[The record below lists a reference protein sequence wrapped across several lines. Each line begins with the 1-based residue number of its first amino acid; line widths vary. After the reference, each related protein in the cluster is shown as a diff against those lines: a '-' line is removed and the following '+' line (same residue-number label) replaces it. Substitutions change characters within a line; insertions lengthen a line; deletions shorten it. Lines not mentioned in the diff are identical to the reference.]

1 MPPPLPGPFSI
12 PSCLRS
18 VLRRDKVWMSRCDGR
33 QSAGRY
39 LELCSGDREA
49 QQQGVTMRK
58 NHERRSAGR
67 APRRALTSG
76 VAGALV
82 LTGLHE
88 AARRLLSHA
97 PRMDVI
103 GERALSRSLA
113 ALGQRSPR
121 GRQLFRA
128 TLAGEL
134 LSNTLY
140 YSIVGAAA
148 RSRALPTGLLIGL
161 AAGLG
166 AVLLP
171 PRLGLGHPPGEKA
184 PLTPLLTIAWY
195 TAGGLAA
202 AAVTR
207 LLDDSETAYEGA

>member
-1 MPPPLPGPFSI
+1 
-12 PSCLRS
+12 
-18 VLRRDKVWMSRCDGR
+18 
-33 QSAGRY
+33 
-39 LELCSGDREA
+39 
-49 QQQGVTMRK
+49 MRK
-58 NHERRSAGR
+58 NFQKRSGLR
-67 APRRALTSG
+67 SPRRALTSG

-88 AARRLLSHA
+88 AARRLLPHA

-121 GRQLFRA
+121 GRRLFRA

-140 YSIVGAAA
+140 YSAVGAAA
-148 RSRALPTGLLIGL
+148 RSRVLPTGLLIGL
-161 AAGLG
+161 VAGLG

-171 PRLGLGHPPGEKA
+171 PRLGLGNPPGAKA
-184 PLTPLLTIAWY
+184 PLTPLLTLAWY

-202 AAVTR
+202 AAAAR
-207 LLDDSETAYEGA
+207 LMDDSEAVYDGAA

>member
-1 MPPPLPGPFSI
+1 MPKNFTK
-12 PSCLRS
+12 PSSRNRS
-18 VLRRDKVWMSRCDGR
+18 G
-33 QSAGRY
+33 
-39 LELCSGDREA
+39 
-49 QQQGVTMRK
+49 
-58 NHERRSAGR
+58 
-67 APRRALTSG
+67 RALTSG
-76 VAGALV
+76 IAGTLV

-88 AARRLLSHA
+88 AARRLLPHA

-113 ALGQRSPR
+113 ALGRRPPR

-140 YSIVGAAA
+140 YSLVGAIAE
-148 RSRALPTGLLIGL
+148 SRVLPTGLLIGA

-184 PLTPLLTIAWY
+184 PLTPLLTLAWY

-202 AAVTR
+202 AAVAR
-207 LLDDSETAYEGA
+207 LLDRWSESDHIAPAH

>member
-1 MPPPLPGPFSI
+1 MRN
-12 PSCLRS
+12 RS
-18 VLRRDKVWMSRCDGR
+18 DNPAWSRTG
-33 QSAGRY
+33 
-39 LELCSGDREA
+39 
-49 QQQGVTMRK
+49 
-58 NHERRSAGR
+58 
-67 APRRALTSG
+67 RALTSG
-76 VAGALV
+76 MAGAVV
-82 LTGLHE
+82 LTALHE
-88 AARRLLSHA
+88 TARHLLPHA

-113 ALGQRSPR
+113 AVGRRSPG
-121 GRQLFRA
+121 GRRLYRA

-140 YSIVGAAA
+140 YSVVGAAA
-148 RSRALPTGLLIGL
+148 SSRVLRTGLGVGL

-171 PRLGLGHPPGEKA
+171 PRLGLGDQPGEKV

-202 AAVTR
+202 AAVAR
-207 LLDDSETAYEGA
+207 LLEESADPS

>member
-1 MPPPLPGPFSI
+1 MRNNHGK
-12 PSCLRS
+12 RS
-18 VLRRDKVWMSRCDGR
+18 HGR
-33 QSAGRY
+33 
-39 LELCSGDREA
+39 
-49 QQQGVTMRK
+49 T
-58 NHERRSAGR
+58 
-67 APRRALTSG
+67 PRRALTSG

-88 AARRLLSHA
+88 AARRLLPHA

-113 ALGQRSPR
+113 ALGQHSPR
-121 GRQLFRA
+121 GRRLFRA

-140 YSIVGAAA
+140 YSVVGAAA

-171 PRLGLGHPPGEKA
+171 PRLGLGKPPGAKG

-202 AAVTR
+202 AAAAR
-207 LLDDSETAYEGA
+207 LMDDSEYAYDGAA

>member
-1 MPPPLPGPFSI
+1 
-12 PSCLRS
+12 
-18 VLRRDKVWMSRCDGR
+18 
-33 QSAGRY
+33 
-39 LELCSGDREA
+39 
-49 QQQGVTMRK
+49 MRTTPDTL
-58 NHERRSAGR
+58 SPA
-67 APRRALTSG
+67 RALAG
-76 VAGALV
+76 GIAGALV

-88 AARRLLSHA
+88 SARGLLKHP

-103 GERALSRSLA
+103 GERALTQSLKA
-113 ALGQRSPR
+113 VGRGAPR
-121 GRQLFRA
+121 GRRLYRA

-134 LSNTLY
+134 LSNSLY

-148 RSRALPTGLLIGL
+148 PSRLLRTGLGVGLI
-161 AAGLG
+161 AGIG

-195 TAGGLAA
+195 TAGGLAS

-207 LLDDSETAYEGA
+207 LLARR